1 MESHLIEYKSTLTP
15 DTDLEKEVV
24 AFLNSRT
31 GGRIFIGIDNS
42 GHVIGVDNADKLMLQ
57 IKDRIKNNIEPSVL
71 GLFDVVEEKMD
82 GEQVIKIIVAS
93 GSEKP
98 YYKKKYGMTPKGC
111 FVRIGTASEPMTQ
124 QQIENLFAN
133 RTRHSLRRIKSP
145 RQDLSFEQL
154 QIYYEESGKR
164 LNKAFKKNLELL
176 DDENQLNYVAYLL
189 ADENNIS
196 VKVAKYNSADKSEL
210 IETNEYGYCS
220 IIKSVKQI
228 LDKIDVENKTF
239 VQITAKERIEKR
251 MWQPLALREAII
263 NAFVH
268 NDYTRELAPTIEI
281 FPNRI
286 SITSLGTLPDN
297 LSMEE
302 FFNGYSIPRNKELM
316 RVFKDLNLV
325 EQLGS
330 GIPRILQFYRKEC
343 FEFSDNFTRI
353 SFPVDPD
360 YTEQVTPHV
369 TLQVTGQVTEQVTE
383 QVRKLLLVF
392 KNEHSKN
399 ELMKLLKISHR
410 EHFRDAYIKKAME
423 LNLIEPTIP
432 DKPTSSKQK
441 YRLTQKGRELQKR
454 LKRE

>member
-15 DTDLEKEVV
+15 DMDLEKEVV

-42 GHVIGVDNADKLMLQ
+42 GYVMGVDNADKLMLQ

-71 GLFDVVEEKMD
+71 GLFDVVEEKRD
-82 GEQVIKIIVAS
+82 GKNVIKIIVAS

-111 FVRIGTASEPMTQ
+111 FVRIGTASEPMTK
-124 QQIENLFAN
+124 QQIESLFAN

-154 QIYYEESGKR
+154 QIYYEERGKR

-196 VKVAKYNSADKSEL
+196 VKVARYNSADKSEL

-268 NDYTRELAPTIEI
+268 NDYIRELAPTIEI
-281 FPNRI
+281 FTDRI
-286 SITSLGTLPDN
+286 SITSAGTLPDN
-297 LSMEE
+297 LSKEE

-330 GIPRILQFYRKEC
+330 GIPRILKFYGKEC
-343 FEFSDNFTRI
+343 FEFSDNFTRLN
-353 SFPVDPD
+353 FPVDPD
-360 YTEQVTPHV
+360 YTEQVTEQVTPQVAPQVAPHV
-369 TLQVTGQVTEQVTE
+369 TPQVESLISVMHTEHTRE
-383 QVRKLLLVF
+383 
-392 KNEHSKN
+392 
-399 ELMKLLKISHR
+399 ELMQKLGLTDRKNFSKM
-410 EHFRDAYIKKAME
+410 YLQKALESQIIE
-423 LNLIEPTIP
+423 LTIP